1 MWSLLSPVVR
11 LALVLYSNIYTHKHT
26 HLEQE
31 NQTLTSGDIIWYTT
45 IARGNQKWY
54 LKGLE
59 HSDRLV
65 FHRYPDTDTDID
77 TLLKIHTDTY
87 TETDTQNPYRYR
99 YQIPIP
105 KIHTDTDN

>member
-1 MWSLLSPVVR
+1 MR

-65 FHRYPDTDTDID
+65 FHRYPDTDTD
-77 TLLKIHTDTY
+77 TLLKIHTDTN
-87 TETDTQNPYRYR
+87 TDTQKSNR

-105 KIHTDTDN
+105 EIHTDTDTRY